1 MKKLLN
7 QSIARKLVFMF
18 VTASFV
24 VLVVFAL
31 TIQHAIKNHFNEQD
45 YRHLETKLRPL
56 IGTVERDL
64 DLFHSWD
71 ISAWVLNNKQVVKT
85 NNETIDFPSELIG
98 RSSYEWSVG
107 NNRFHAFKFDYP
119 EIKGGEIVLAMDVT
133 HHKVFFDK
141 LNTIL
146 FWTLVLTLSLSG
158 AYALIIVRN
167 GLQPLKQ
174 LKEYIAQV
182 NTSNLSM
189 RIPSDSLP
197 KELSSLIISQNEM
210 LERLQEG
217 YLRLSEFSSDI
228 AHELRTP
235 LNNIQTQTQVALG
248 IERSV
253 EEYQDILVSNVEEL
267 ERFNKTISDT
277 LYLAKSENQLLH
289 KTESELELK
298 EVITPLL
305 EYYEALAEEKNVRFT
320 LDGSS
325 TLYGDKDML
334 QRAFGNVLSNAL
346 RHCFHNTDISVV
358 ISESETSI
366 KVTISNV
373 GEPIPLSSL
382 PYIFERFYRS
392 DKSRVH
398 NGSVGAG
405 LGLPIAKA
413 IMKAHHGDILVN
425 AKDERT
431 EFVFIFNNPELQ

>member
-45 YRHLETKLRPL
+45 YRHLETKLLPL
-56 IGTVERDL
+56 ISTVERDL
-64 DLFHSWD
+64 DLFQSWD
-71 ISAWVLNNKQVVKT
+71 ISAWILNNQQVVQT
-85 NNETIDFPSELIG
+85 NNEAIDLPSELIG
-98 RSSYEWSVG
+98 SSSYEWSVG

-119 EIKGGEIVLAMDVT
+119 EVENGAIVLAMNVT
-133 HHKVFFDK
+133 HHKLFFDK

-174 LKEYIAQV
+174 LKEYIEQV
-182 NTSNLSM
+182 NTSNLSI

-197 KELSSLIISQNEM
+197 KELSNLIISQNEM

-235 LNNIQTQTQVALG
+235 LNNILTQTQVALG

-253 EEYQDILVSNVEEL
+253 EEYQDILVSNIEEL

-277 LYLAKSENQLLH
+277 LYLAKSENRLLH
-289 KTESELELK
+289 KTDAELELR
-298 EVITPLL
+298 EVINPLL
-305 EYYEALAEEKNVRFT
+305 EYYDVLAEEKNVRFT

-325 TLYGDKDML
+325 TLFGDKDML

-358 ISESETSI
+358 ISESETSN
-366 KVTISNV
+366 KVIISNV

-392 DKSRVH
+392 DKSRAH

-431 EFVFIFNNPELQ
+431 EFVFIFNNL

>member
-56 IGTVERDL
+56 IDTVERDL

-71 ISAWVLNNKQVVKT
+71 ISAWILNNKQVVQT
-85 NNETIDFPSELIG
+85 NNETIDFPIELIG
-98 RSSYEWSVG
+98 SSSYEWSVG

-119 EIKGGEIVLAMDVT
+119 EIEGGAVVLAMDVT

-174 LKEYIAQV
+174 LKGYIAQV

-189 RIPSDSLP
+189 RIPSDALP

-217 YLRLSEFSSDI
+217 HLRLSEFSSDI

-235 LNNIQTQTQVALG
+235 LNNIMTQTQVALG
-248 IERSV
+248 MERSI
-253 EEYQDILVSNVEEL
+253 EEYQDVLVSNIEEL

-277 LYLAKSENQLLH
+277 LYLAKSENRLLH
-289 KTESELELK
+289 KNEAELELG
-298 EVITPLL
+298 EVINPLL
-305 EYYEALAEEKNVRFT
+305 EYYEVLAEEKNVRFT

-325 TLYGDKDML
+325 TLFGDKDML

-346 RHCFHNTDISVV
+346 RHCFHNTDISIV
-358 ISESETSI
+358 ISESETSN

-373 GEPIPLSSL
+373 GEPIPVSSL

-413 IMKAHHGDILVN
+413 IMKAHSGDILVN

-431 EFVFIFNNPELQ
+431 EFVFIFNNS

>member
-1 MKKLLN
+1 MKKLLR

-45 YRHLETKLRPL
+45 YKHLETKLLPL
-56 IGTVERDL
+56 MGTIERDL
-64 DLFHSWD
+64 DIFHSWD
-71 ISAWVLNNKQVVKT
+71 ISAWILNNKQVVQT
-85 NNETIDFPSELIG
+85 NNGTIDFPPELIEG
-98 RSSYEWSVG
+98 SSYEWNVG
-107 NNRFHAFKFDYP
+107 NNHYQAFKFDYS
-119 EIKGGEIVLAMDVT
+119 EVEGGAIVLAIDVT
-133 HHKVFFDK
+133 HHKLFFDK

-146 FWTLVLTLSLSG
+146 FWTLVLTVSLSG

-167 GLQPLKQ
+167 GLLPLKT
-174 LKEYIAQV
+174 LKEYIEQV
-182 NTSNLSM
+182 NTSNLSI
-189 RIPSDSLP
+189 RIPSESLP
-197 KELSSLIISQNEM
+197 KELSSLIVSQNEM
-210 LERLQEG
+210 LERLQTG

-235 LNNIQTQTQVALG
+235 LNNIMTQTQVALG
-248 IERSV
+248 TERSI
-253 EEYQDILVSNVEEL
+253 EEYEDILVSNIEEL

-277 LYLAKSENQLLH
+277 LYLAKSENKLLQ

-305 EYYEALAEEKNVRFT
+305 EYYEVLAEEKNVRFT

-325 TLYGDKDML
+325 TLFGDKDML

-358 ISESETSI
+358 ISESETSN
-366 KVTISNV
+366 KVTISNT

-413 IMKAHHGDILVN
+413 IMKAHSGDILVN
-425 AKDERT
+425 VKDERT
-431 EFVFIFNNPELQ
+431 EFIFIFNNS

>member
-56 IGTVERDL
+56 IDTVERDL

-71 ISAWVLNNKQVVKT
+71 ISAWILNNKQVVQT
-85 NNETIDFPSELIG
+85 NNETIDFPIELIG
-98 RSSYEWSVG
+98 SSSYEWSVG

-119 EIKGGEIVLAMDVT
+119 EIEGGAVVLAMDVT

-189 RIPSDSLP
+189 RIPSDALP
-197 KELSSLIISQNEM
+197 KELSNLIISQNEM

-217 YLRLSEFSSDI
+217 HLRLSEFSSDI

-235 LNNIQTQTQVALG
+235 LNNIMTQTQVALG
-248 IERSV
+248 MERSI
-253 EEYQDILVSNVEEL
+253 EEYQDILVSNIEEL

-277 LYLAKSENQLLH
+277 LYLAKSENRLLH
-289 KTESELELK
+289 KNEAELELG
-298 EVITPLL
+298 EVINPLL
-305 EYYEALAEEKNVRFT
+305 EYYEVLAEEKNVRLT

-325 TLYGDKDML
+325 TLFGDKDML

-346 RHCFHNTDISVV
+346 RHCFHNTDISIV
-358 ISESETSI
+358 ISESETSN

-373 GEPIPLSSL
+373 GEPIPVSSL

-413 IMKAHHGDILVN
+413 IMKAHSGDILVN

-431 EFVFIFNNPELQ
+431 EFVFIFNNS

>member
-56 IGTVERDL
+56 IDTVERDL

-71 ISAWVLNNKQVVKT
+71 ISAWILNNKQVVQT
-85 NNETIDFPSELIG
+85 NNKTIDFPIELIG
-98 RSSYEWSVG
+98 SSSYEWSVG

-119 EIKGGEIVLAMDVT
+119 EIEGGAVVLAMDVT

-189 RIPSDSLP
+189 RIPSDALP

-217 YLRLSEFSSDI
+217 HLRLSEFSSDI

-235 LNNIQTQTQVALG
+235 LNNIMTQTQVALG
-248 IERSV
+248 MERSI
-253 EEYQDILVSNVEEL
+253 EEYQEILVSNIEEL

-277 LYLAKSENQLLH
+277 LYLAKSENRLLH
-289 KTESELELK
+289 KNEAELELG
-298 EVITPLL
+298 EVINPLL
-305 EYYEALAEEKNVRFT
+305 EYYEVLAEEKNVRLT

-325 TLYGDKDML
+325 TLFGDKDML

-346 RHCFHNTDISVV
+346 RHCFHNTDISIV
-358 ISESETSI
+358 ISESETSN

-373 GEPIPLSSL
+373 GEPIPVSSL

-413 IMKAHHGDILVN
+413 IMKAHSGDILVN

-431 EFVFIFNNPELQ
+431 EFVFIFNNS

>member
-1 MKKLLN
+1 MKELLN

-31 TIQHAIKNHFNEQD
+31 TIQNAIKSHFNEQD
-45 YRHLETKLRPL
+45 YSHLETKLRPL
-56 IGTVERDL
+56 TGTIEQDL
-64 DLFHSWD
+64 DLFNSLD
-71 ISAWVLNNKQVVKT
+71 ISVWILNNRQVVKT
-85 NNETIDFPSELIG
+85 NNETIDFPPELIG
-98 RSSYEWSVG
+98 DSSFEWSVD
-107 NNRFHAFKFDYP
+107 NKHYQAFKFDYP
-119 EIKGGEIVLAMDVT
+119 DTESGAIVLAMDVT
-133 HHKVFFDK
+133 HHKLFFDK

-146 FWTLVLTLSLSG
+146 LWTLVLTVILSG

-167 GLQPLKQ
+167 GLLPLKT
-174 LKEYIAQV
+174 LKGYIERV
-182 NTSNLSM
+182 NTSNLSI

-197 KELSSLIISQNEM
+197 NELSSLIISQNEM
-210 LERLQEG
+210 LDRLQEG
-217 YLRLSEFSSDI
+217 FLRLSEFSSDI

-235 LNNIQTQTQVALG
+235 LNNIMTQTQVALSL
-248 IERSV
+248 ERSI
-253 EEYQDILVSNVEEL
+253 EEYQDILVSNIEEL

-277 LYLAKSENQLLH
+277 LYLAKSENRLLH
-289 KTESELELK
+289 KHEAELELS
-298 EVITPLL
+298 EVIVPLL
-305 EYYEALAEEKNVRFT
+305 EYYEVLAEEKNVRFT

-325 TLYGDKDML
+325 TQLGDRDML

-358 ISESETSI
+358 ISESETSN

-398 NGSVGAG
+398 NGSIGAG

-431 EFVFIFNNPELQ
+431 EFVFIFNNL

>member
-64 DLFHSWD
+64 DLFHSWN

-98 RSSYEWSVG
+98 SSSYEWSVG

-119 EIKGGEIVLAMDVT
+119 EIEGGAVVLAIDVT

-158 AYALIIVRN
+158 TYALIIVRN

-174 LKEYIAQV
+174 LKEYIAEV

-197 KELSSLIISQNEM
+197 KELSSLVISQNEM

-217 YLRLSEFSSDI
+217 YLRLSEFSSNI

-235 LNNIQTQTQVALG
+235 LNNIMTQTQVTLG
-248 IERSV
+248 LERSI
-253 EEYQDILVSNVEEL
+253 EEYQDILVSNLEEL
-267 ERFNKTISDT
+267 GRFNKTISDT
-277 LYLAKSENQLLH
+277 LYLAKSENKLLH
-289 KTESELELK
+289 KIEEMLDLK

-305 EYYEALAEEKNVRFT
+305 EYYEVLAEEKNVRFT
-320 LDGSS
+320 FDGSS
-325 TLYGDKDML
+325 TLLGDKDML

-346 RHCFHNTDISVV
+346 RHCFHNTEISVV
-358 ISESETSI
+358 ITESETTNT
-366 KVTISNV
+366 VTISNI
-373 GEPIPLSSL
+373 GEPISTGSL
-382 PYIFERFYRS
+382 PYIFKRFYRS

-413 IMKAHHGDILVN
+413 IMKAHNGDILVN
-425 AKDERT
+425 AKDERS
-431 EFVFIFNNPELQ
+431 EFVFIFNNL

>member
-1 MKKLLN
+1 
-7 QSIARKLVFMF
+7 MF

-56 IGTVERDL
+56 IDTVERDL

-71 ISAWVLNNKQVVKT
+71 ISAWILNNKQVVQT
-85 NNETIDFPSELIG
+85 NNETIDFPIELIG
-98 RSSYEWSVG
+98 SSSYEWSVG

-119 EIKGGEIVLAMDVT
+119 EIEGGAVVLAMDVT

-189 RIPSDSLP
+189 RIPSDALP
-197 KELSSLIISQNEM
+197 KELSNLIISQNEM

-217 YLRLSEFSSDI
+217 HLRLSEFSSDI

-235 LNNIQTQTQVALG
+235 LNNIMTQTQVALG
-248 IERSV
+248 MERSI
-253 EEYQDILVSNVEEL
+253 EEYQDILVSNIEEL

-277 LYLAKSENQLLH
+277 LYLAKSENRLLH
-289 KTESELELK
+289 KNEAELELG
-298 EVITPLL
+298 EVINPLL
-305 EYYEALAEEKNVRFT
+305 EYYEVLAEEKNVRLT

-325 TLYGDKDML
+325 TLFGDKDML

-346 RHCFHNTDISVV
+346 RHCFHNTDISIV
-358 ISESETSI
+358 ISESETSN

-373 GEPIPLSSL
+373 GEPIPVSSL

-413 IMKAHHGDILVN
+413 IMKAHSGDILVN

-431 EFVFIFNNPELQ
+431 EFVFIFNNS

>member
-1 MKKLLN
+1 MNRLLN
-7 QSIARKLVFMF
+7 QSIARKLVFLF
-18 VTASFV
+18 VSASFV

-45 YRHLETKLRPL
+45 YRHLETKLSPL
-56 IGTVERDL
+56 MGTIERDL

-71 ISAWVLNNKQVVKT
+71 ISAWILDNKQVVKT
-85 NNETIDFPSELIG
+85 NNDTIDFPRELING
-98 RSSYEWSVG
+98 SSFEWTVG
-107 NNRFHAFKFDYP
+107 NNHYQAFKFDYP
-119 EIKGGEIVLAMDVT
+119 EIEGGAIVLAMDVAY
-133 HHKVFFDK
+133 HDLFFDK

-146 FWTLVLTLSLSG
+146 IWTLTLTVSLSG

-167 GLQPLKQ
+167 GLLPLKT
-174 LKEYIAQV
+174 LKEYIEQV
-182 NTSNLSM
+182 NTSNLSI

-197 KELSSLIISQNEM
+197 KELNSLITSQNEM
-210 LERLQEG
+210 LERLQAG

-235 LNNIQTQTQVALG
+235 LNNIMTQTQVVLSL
-248 IERSV
+248 ERSTQ
-253 EEYQDILVSNVEEL
+253 EYQDVLVSNIEEL

-277 LYLAKSENQLLH
+277 LYLAKSENRLLH

-298 EVITPLL
+298 ELITPLL
-305 EYYEALAEEKNVRFT
+305 EYYEVLAEDKNVRFT

-325 TLYGDKDML
+325 TQFGDKDML
-334 QRAFGNVLSNAL
+334 QRAFSNVLSNAL
-346 RHCFHNTDISVV
+346 RHCFHNTEISVV
-358 ISESETSI
+358 ISESETSN
-366 KVTISNV
+366 KVTISNT
-373 GEPIPLSSL
+373 GEPIPTDSL
-382 PYIFERFYRS
+382 PYLFERFYRS

-431 EFVFIFNNPELQ
+431 EFVFIFNNL

>member
-31 TIQHAIKNHFNEQD
+31 TIQHAVKNHFNEQD

-71 ISAWVLNNKQVVKT
+71 ISAWILNNKQVVKT
-85 NNETIDFPSELIG
+85 NNETIDFPSELISG
-98 RSSYEWSVG
+98 SSYEWSVG

-119 EIKGGEIVLAMDVT
+119 EIEGGAVVLAMDVT

-182 NTSNLSM
+182 NTSNLSI

-197 KELSSLIISQNEM
+197 KELSSLVISQNEM

-235 LNNIQTQTQVALG
+235 LNNIMTQTQVALG
-248 IERSV
+248 SERSI
-253 EEYQDILVSNVEEL
+253 EEYQDILVSNIEEL

-277 LYLAKSENQLLH
+277 LYLAKSENKLLH

-305 EYYEALAEEKNVRFT
+305 EYYEVLAEEKNVRFT
-320 LDGSS
+320 LNGSS
-325 TLYGDKDML
+325 TLFGDKDML

-346 RHCFHNTDISVV
+346 RHSFHNTDISVV
-358 ISESETSI
+358 ISESETSN
-366 KVTISNV
+366 KVTISNT

-413 IMKAHHGDILVN
+413 IMKAHNGDILVN
-425 AKDERT
+425 AKDERS
-431 EFVFIFNNPELQ
+431 EFVFIFNNL

>member
-56 IGTVERDL
+56 IDTVERDL

-71 ISAWVLNNKQVVKT
+71 ISAWILNNKQVVQT
-85 NNETIDFPSELIG
+85 NNETIDFPIELIG
-98 RSSYEWSVG
+98 SSSYEWSVG

-119 EIKGGEIVLAMDVT
+119 EIEGGAVVLAMDVT

-189 RIPSDSLP
+189 RIPSDALP
-197 KELSSLIISQNEM
+197 KELSNLIISQNEM

-217 YLRLSEFSSDI
+217 HLRLSEFSSDI

-235 LNNIQTQTQVALG
+235 LNNIMTQTQVALG
-248 IERSV
+248 MERSI
-253 EEYQDILVSNVEEL
+253 EEYQDILVSNIEEL

-277 LYLAKSENQLLH
+277 LYLAKSENRLLH
-289 KTESELELK
+289 KNEAELELG
-298 EVITPLL
+298 EVINPLL
-305 EYYEALAEEKNVRFT
+305 EYYEVLAEEKNVRLT

-325 TLYGDKDML
+325 TLFGDKDML
-334 QRAFGNVLSNAL
+334 QRAFGNVMSNAL
-346 RHCFHNTDISVV
+346 RHCFHNTDISIV
-358 ISESETSI
+358 ISESETSN

-373 GEPIPLSSL
+373 GEPIPVSSL

-413 IMKAHHGDILVN
+413 IMKAHSGDILVN

-431 EFVFIFNNPELQ
+431 EFVFIFNNS

>member
-1 MKKLLN
+1 MKELLN

-31 TIQHAIKNHFNEQD
+31 TIQNAIKSHFNEQD
-45 YRHLETKLRPL
+45 YSHLETKLRPL
-56 IGTVERDL
+56 TGTIEQDL
-64 DLFHSWD
+64 DLFNSLD
-71 ISAWVLNNKQVVKT
+71 ISAWILNNRQVVKT
-85 NNETIDFPSELIG
+85 NNETIDFPPELIG
-98 RSSYEWSVG
+98 DSSFEWSVD
-107 NNRFHAFKFDYP
+107 NKHYQAFKFDYP
-119 EIKGGEIVLAMDVT
+119 DTEGGAIVLAMDVT
-133 HHKVFFDK
+133 HHKLFFDK

-146 FWTLVLTLSLSG
+146 LWTLVLTVILSG

-167 GLQPLKQ
+167 GLLPLKT
-174 LKEYIAQV
+174 LKGYIERV
-182 NTSNLSM
+182 NTSNLSI
-189 RIPSDSLP
+189 RIPSNSLP
-197 KELSSLIISQNEM
+197 NELSSLIISQNEM
-210 LERLQEG
+210 LDRLQEG
-217 YLRLSEFSSDI
+217 FLRLSEFSSDI

-235 LNNIQTQTQVALG
+235 LNNIMTQTQVALSL
-248 IERSV
+248 ERSI
-253 EEYQDILVSNVEEL
+253 EEYQDILVSNIEEL

-277 LYLAKSENQLLH
+277 LYLAKSENRLLH
-289 KTESELELK
+289 KHEAELELS
-298 EVITPLL
+298 EVIVPLL
-305 EYYEALAEEKNVRFT
+305 EYYEVLAEEKNVRFT

-325 TLYGDKDML
+325 TQLGDRDML

-358 ISESETSI
+358 ISESETSN

-382 PYIFERFYRS
+382 RYIFERFYRS

-398 NGSVGAG
+398 NGSIGAG

-431 EFVFIFNNPELQ
+431 EFVFIFNNL

>member
-56 IGTVERDL
+56 IDTVERDL

-71 ISAWVLNNKQVVKT
+71 ISAWILNNKQVVQT
-85 NNETIDFPSELIG
+85 NNETIDFPIELIG
-98 RSSYEWSVG
+98 SSSYEWSVG

-119 EIKGGEIVLAMDVT
+119 EIEGGAVVLAMDVT

-174 LKEYIAQV
+174 LKGYIAQV

-189 RIPSDSLP
+189 RIPSDALP

-217 YLRLSEFSSDI
+217 HLRLSEFSSDI

-235 LNNIQTQTQVALG
+235 LNNIMTQNQVALG
-248 IERSV
+248 MERSI
-253 EEYQDILVSNVEEL
+253 EEYQDVLVSNIEEL

-277 LYLAKSENQLLH
+277 LYLAKSENRLLH
-289 KTESELELK
+289 KNEAELELG
-298 EVITPLL
+298 EVINPLL
-305 EYYEALAEEKNVRFT
+305 EYYEVLAEEKNVRFT

-325 TLYGDKDML
+325 TLFGDKDML

-346 RHCFHNTDISVV
+346 RHCFHNTDISIV
-358 ISESETSI
+358 ISESETSN

-373 GEPIPLSSL
+373 GEPIPVSSL

-413 IMKAHHGDILVN
+413 IMKAHSGDILVN

-431 EFVFIFNNPELQ
+431 EFVFIFNNS

>member
-1 MKKLLN
+1 MKKLLR

-45 YRHLETKLRPL
+45 YKHLETKLLPL
-56 IGTVERDL
+56 MGTIERDL
-64 DLFHSWD
+64 DIFHSWD
-71 ISAWVLNNKQVVKT
+71 ISAWILNNKQVVQT
-85 NNETIDFPSELIG
+85 NNGTIDFPPELIEG
-98 RSSYEWSVG
+98 SSYEWNVG
-107 NNRFHAFKFDYP
+107 NNHYQAFKFDYS
-119 EIKGGEIVLAMDVT
+119 EVEGGAIVLAIDVT
-133 HHKVFFDK
+133 HHKLFFDK

-146 FWTLVLTLSLSG
+146 FWTLVLTVSLSG

-167 GLQPLKQ
+167 GLLPLKT
-174 LKEYIAQV
+174 LKEYIEQV
-182 NTSNLSM
+182 NTSNLSI
-189 RIPSDSLP
+189 RIPSESLP
-197 KELSSLIISQNEM
+197 KELSSLIVSQNEM
-210 LERLQEG
+210 LERLQTG

-235 LNNIQTQTQVALG
+235 LNNIMTQTQVALG
-248 IERSV
+248 TERSI
-253 EEYQDILVSNVEEL
+253 EEYEDILVSNIEEL

-277 LYLAKSENQLLH
+277 LYLAKSENKLLQ

-305 EYYEALAEEKNVRFT
+305 EYYEVLAEEKNVRFT

-325 TLYGDKDML
+325 TLFGDKDML

-358 ISESETSI
+358 ISESETSN
-366 KVTISNV
+366 KVTISNT

-413 IMKAHHGDILVN
+413 IMKAHSGDILVN

-431 EFVFIFNNPELQ
+431 EFVFIFNNS

>member
-1 MKKLLN
+1 MKKITK
-7 QSIARKLVFMF
+7 SIARKLVFMF

-98 RSSYEWSVG
+98 SSSYEWSVG

-119 EIKGGEIVLAMDVT
+119 EIEGGAVVLAMDVT

-197 KELSSLIISQNEM
+197 KELSSLVISQNEM

-235 LNNIQTQTQVALG
+235 LNNIMTQTQVALG
-248 IERSV
+248 TERSI
-253 EEYQDILVSNVEEL
+253 EEYQDILVSNIEEL

-277 LYLAKSENQLLH
+277 LYLAKSENKLLY

-305 EYYEALAEEKNVRFT
+305 EYYEVLAEEKNVRFT

-325 TLYGDKDML
+325 TLFGDKDML

-358 ISESETSI
+358 ISESEMSN

-382 PYIFERFYRS
+382 PYIFDRFYRS

-413 IMKAHHGDILVN
+413 IMKAHNGDILVN
-425 AKDERT
+425 AKDERS
-431 EFVFIFNNPELQ
+431 EFVFIFNNL

>member
-24 VLVVFAL
+24 ILVVFAL
-31 TIQHAIKNHFNEQD
+31 TIQYAIKNHFNEQD

-64 DLFHSWD
+64 DLFYSWD

-98 RSSYEWSVG
+98 SSSYEWSVG

-119 EIKGGEIVLAMDVT
+119 EIEGGAVVLAIDVT

-197 KELSSLIISQNEM
+197 KELSSLVISQNEM

-235 LNNIQTQTQVALG
+235 LNNIMTQTQVALG
-248 IERSV
+248 TERSI
-253 EEYQDILVSNVEEL
+253 EEYQDILVSNIEEL

-277 LYLAKSENQLLH
+277 LYLAKSENKLLY

-305 EYYEALAEEKNVRFT
+305 EYYEVLAEEKNVRFT

-325 TLYGDKDML
+325 TLLGDKDML

-358 ISESETSI
+358 ISESEMSN

-382 PYIFERFYRS
+382 PYIFDRFYRS

-413 IMKAHHGDILVN
+413 IMKAHNGDILVN
-425 AKDERT
+425 AKDERS
-431 EFVFIFNNPELQ
+431 EFVFIFNNL

>member
-31 TIQHAIKNHFNEQD
+31 TIQYAIKNHFNEQD

-56 IGTVERDL
+56 IDTVERDL

-71 ISAWVLNNKQVVKT
+71 ISAWILNNKQVVQT
-85 NNETIDFPSELIG
+85 NNETIDFPIELISS
-98 RSSYEWSVG
+98 SSYEWSVG

-119 EIKGGEIVLAMDVT
+119 EIEGGAVVLAMDVT

-189 RIPSDSLP
+189 RIPSDALP
-197 KELSSLIISQNEM
+197 KELSNLIISQNEM

-217 YLRLSEFSSDI
+217 HLRLSEFSSDI

-235 LNNIQTQTQVALG
+235 LNNIMTQTQVALG
-248 IERSV
+248 MERSI
-253 EEYQDILVSNVEEL
+253 EEYQDILVSNIEEL

-277 LYLAKSENQLLH
+277 LYLAKSENRLLH
-289 KTESELELK
+289 KNEAELELG
-298 EVITPLL
+298 EVINPLL
-305 EYYEALAEEKNVRFT
+305 EYYEVLAEEKNVRLT

-325 TLYGDKDML
+325 TLFGDKDML

-346 RHCFHNTDISVV
+346 RHCFHNTDISIV
-358 ISESETSI
+358 ISESETSN

-373 GEPIPLSSL
+373 GEPIPVSSL

-413 IMKAHHGDILVN
+413 IMKVHSGDILVN
-425 AKDERT
+425 ATDERT
-431 EFVFIFNNPELQ
+431 EFVFIFNNS